1 MKTII
6 DRNYLEKNDGVML
19 TSQAGSLL
27 GDMMWECHLFSINL
41 KFLSLNE
48 LAANIEPAIMYKNK

>member
-1 MKTII
+1 MFNIYENYF

-27 GDMMWECHLFSINL
+27 GDMMSECHLFRIKLEIFVSKWI
-41 KFLSLNE
+41 SC
-48 LAANIEPAIMYKNK
+48 